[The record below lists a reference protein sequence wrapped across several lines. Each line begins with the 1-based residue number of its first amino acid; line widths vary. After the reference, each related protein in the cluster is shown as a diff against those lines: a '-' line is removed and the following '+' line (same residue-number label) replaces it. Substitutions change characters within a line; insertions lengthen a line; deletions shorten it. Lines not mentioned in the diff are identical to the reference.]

1 MRLFL
6 SAIVAAALV
15 AAPASQVLVLRSGER
30 LEIVGEVRK
39 DGDRVVFKSRNGT
52 LYSLPASEIDEQA
65 TLAAAIAT
73 APQAEKAR
81 LPKRLKGDAAT
92 KKRLLSELSRSRG
105 TPVPPAAAPAPTE
118 SKPSSSDDAA
128 KEAAAAE
135 EEETWRRNARALD
148 EQVASAEQRI
158 RDLTERERAL
168 NDGILAMLA
177 MGHPQEH
184 LGLQARELQDTKS
197 FLEQAKQE
205 LERVTRERAAFQDD
219 ARRRGILPGWLR

>member
-6 SAIVAAALV
+6 PIVVAAALV

-30 LEIVGEVRK
+30 IEVVGELK
-39 DGDRVVFKSRNGT
+39 NDGDRVVFKSRNGT
-52 LYSLPASEIDEQA
+52 LYSLPASEIDEKA
-65 TLAAAIAT
+65 TLAAAADT
-73 APQAEKAR
+73 SPQDEKAR

-92 KKRLLSELSRSRG
+92 RKRLLSELSRSRG
-105 TPVPPAAAPAPTE
+105 TPVPAAPAPARIE
-118 SKPSSSDDAA
+118 SKPPAGDETA
-128 KEAAAAE
+128 KEAALAA

-148 EQVASAEQRI
+148 VQVENAEQRI
-158 RDLTERERAL
+158 RNLTERERAL

-184 LGLQARELQDTKS
+184 LGLQVRQLQDTQS
-197 FLEQAKQE
+197 YLEQAKRE